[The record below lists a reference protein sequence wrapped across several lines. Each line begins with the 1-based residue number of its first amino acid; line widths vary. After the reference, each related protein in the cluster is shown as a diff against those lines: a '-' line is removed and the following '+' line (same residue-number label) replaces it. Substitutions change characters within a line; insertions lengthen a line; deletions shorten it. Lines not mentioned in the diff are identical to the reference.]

1 MDNVILFPGWIRV
14 SDGLWHGG
22 KKYRHIG
29 IVKETIPVKDWR
41 RLYLWDCVRW
51 ARGHRAITER
61 VHAEGT
67 A

>member
-29 IVKETIPVKDWR
+29 IVKETILR
-41 RLYLWDCVRW
+41 
-51 ARGHRAITER
+51 
-61 VHAEGT
+61 
-67 A
+67 